1 MADAASSE
9 WHQRLQWEPRA
20 LAAKGV
26 SEFVAVSAAIDDADG
41 FGSGRRAHP

>member
-1 MADAASSE
+1 MVDAASSE

-26 SEFVAVSAAIDDADG
+26 SELVAVSAATDDADG